1 MFADRF
7 SSLFEDF
14 FNDGLF
20 FNRAMPASD
29 APAVN
34 IWQGEKGMLVTA
46 RLPGVKP
53 EELEISAA
61 GSSLTIAA
69 KRENNALFT
78 RSFNLPMEV
87 DSAKISA
94 TLTDGILRL
103 ELPVAERALPRRI
116 EVKCECA

>member
-7 SSLFEDF
+7 TSLFEDF

-20 FNRAMPASD
+20 FGRPLPAPD

-34 IWQGEKGMLVTA
+34 IWQGEKGLLLTA
-46 RLPGVKP
+46 RLPGVKA
-53 EELEISAA
+53 EELEISAV

-69 KRENNALFT
+69 KREEKTLFT
-78 RSFNLPMEV
+78 RSFNLPVEV
-87 DSAKISA
+87 DPSKVAA
-94 TLTDGILRL
+94 TLVDGILRL

-116 EVKCECA
+116 EVKCDCA